1 MNATVLIRVA
11 KLVALLGFVL
21 PWALVSCSGM
31 PLATVSGLDL
41 VMGQISVASMATGE
55 VQKQDIGINPFLV
68 VAALVIV
75 VGFVLTFVGES
86 LRRVGIAAL
95 VAAVA
100 TFGGMWWFKDMP
112 RREYEA
118 QRSTQ
123 SSQSRYPQLDAAAV
137 AAIRID
143 EQTGY
148 WVTLIALAG
157 AAGVGIF
164 GLSIGT
170 AGSGRREET

>member
-100 TFGGMWWFKDMP
+100 TFGGRWWVMAMP
-112 RREYEA
+112 RRE
-118 QRSTQ
+118 
-123 SSQSRYPQLDAAAV
+123 
-137 AAIRID
+137 
-143 EQTGY
+143 
-148 WVTLIALAG
+148 
-157 AAGVGIF
+157 
-164 GLSIGT
+164 
-170 AGSGRREET
+170 